1 MKEKKVPKEKSKNK
15 MGFFKGIKLEMAKVK
30 WPDAKTM
37 VKYTIATLVF
47 VIFLGAFFYFLN
59 FLFALLKGMFN

>member
-1 MKEKKVPKEKSKNK
+1 MKEKKSLKEKTNK
-15 MGFFKGIKLEMAKVK
+15 PRFFKSVKLEMSKVK

-47 VIFLGAFFYFLN
+47 AIFLGIFFYGLSL
-59 FLFALLKGMFN
+59 LFALLKGMFN